1 MAEEQQSFDD
11 DRSGINVAGKGA
23 MMPLKVI
30 DDQFTTVMQREGG
43 FSSQPTKSR
52 TPGYPSLAEMQMQQR
67 RSKPGLSSKFN
78 STAVQSSVSNTSA
91 YDHEHAATHQRELAK
106 AFYMDV

>member
-30 DDQFTTVMQREGG
+30 DDQFTTVMQGG

-52 TPGYPSLAEMQMQQR
+52 TPGYPSLAEMQVQQR
-67 RSKPGLSSKFN
+67 RLKPGLSSKFN

-91 YDHEHAATHQRELAK
+91 YDNEYAATHQRELAK